1 MTRSAEIDFAPH
13 ACHGRGECA
22 RAAPRFPPHYDT
34 SHALYK
40 YTTNE
45 PAFHRYLQLN
55 NKQPK
60 TYKALSMYKHEL
72 SHAHVCYRIDDCDIH
87 NGYKVL
93 VNTS

>member
-13 ACHGRGECA
+13 ALPWAGRSA
-22 RAAPRFPPHYDT
+22 PAPREPPHYDT
-34 SHALYK
+34 SHELYK
-40 YTTNE
+40 YITNE
-45 PAFHRYLQLN
+45 PTFHRYLQLN

-60 TYKALSMYKHEL
+60 TYKALSMDKHEL
-72 SHAHVCYRIDDCDIH
+72 SHAHVCYRIDDCGIH